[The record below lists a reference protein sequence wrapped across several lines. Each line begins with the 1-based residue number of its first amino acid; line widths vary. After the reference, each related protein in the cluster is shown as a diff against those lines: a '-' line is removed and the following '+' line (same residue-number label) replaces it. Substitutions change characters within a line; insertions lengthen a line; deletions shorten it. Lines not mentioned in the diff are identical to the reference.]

1 MTVFGLMCLFDS
13 WSKNLVVNDENLE
26 PILNGKTVLKVFEER
41 EKYKNILN
49 KEVMGFGVYD
59 DDICVRV

>member
-1 MTVFGLMCLFDS
+1 MTVFGLMCLFDN
-13 WSKNLVVNDENLE
+13 WNKNLVVNDENLE

-41 EKYKNILN
+41 EKYKSILN
-49 KEVMGFGVYD
+49 KEVMVFGVYD

>member
-1 MTVFGLMCLFDS
+1 MTVFGLMCLFDN

-41 EKYKNILN
+41 EKYKSILN
-49 KEVMGFGVYD
+49 KEVMAFGVYD